1 MRVIELRKFW
11 QSARR
16 WLPGT
21 TISLVLLGI
30 ILYFVDLNAVWSAL
44 KKADYRF
51 LLLALLGSIVWFMVR
66 GIVWWTLLQKRATY
80 KITFFCLSEGYLMNN
95 FLPFRLG
102 EVGRAFLL
110 SRKSDLRF
118 MEIIPTIVVE
128 RVLDLVFSASIL
140 IISVPFVFGVTG
152 ADRIGFI
159 VGGIMLAGL
168 VGLFVLANNR
178 IWAGKVFEK
187 LSHRWPKLQMLGS
200 KILDPFL
207 EGLAVL
213 TDLRLFAKFMF
224 WMTINWMIAIA
235 QYFLLVRAFFPE
247 ANLPWAMFSLGVA
260 AFGGAIPSLPGAI
273 GTLDAAVG
281 GAITLLTQ
289 NIDTAAAFVIVL
301 RLFNYLVTGVPAL
314 FALSTEG
321 QTLAGL
327 YRDVTRFRTAT
338 TRDNRSE

>member
-1 MRVIELRKFW
+1 MRKFW

-21 TISLVLLGI
+21 IISLVFLGV
-30 ILYFVDLNAVWSAL
+30 ILYFVDLNAAWSAL
-44 KKADYRF
+44 KKADTRM
-51 LLLALLGSIVWFMVR
+51 LLLALGGSITWFLVR

-80 KITFFCLSEGYLMNN
+80 RTTFFCLSEGYLMNN

-110 SRKSDLRF
+110 SRKTDLRF
-118 MEIIPTIVVE
+118 MEIIPTIVIE
-128 RVLDLVFSASIL
+128 RVLDLMFSAGVLIL
-140 IISVPFVFGVTG
+140 SVPFILGVSG
-152 ADRIGFI
+152 AERIGLM

-168 VGLFVLANNR
+168 IGLFILANNHA
-178 IWAGKVFEK
+178 WAARMVQK
-187 LSHRWPKLQMLGS
+187 LSLRWPKIDKFGEN
-200 KILDPFL
+200 ILDPFF

-213 TDLRLFAKFMF
+213 TDIRLFSKFMF
-224 WMTINWMIAIA
+224 WMTVNWVIAIV
-235 QYFLLVRAFFPE
+235 QYYFLMSAFFPE
-247 ANLPWAMFSLGVA
+247 ANLPWALFSLGVA

-289 NIDTAAAFVIVL
+289 NIDTAAAFVIVM
-301 RLFNYLVTGVPAL
+301 RLINYLVTGVPAL
-314 FALSTEG
+314 YALSTEG

-327 YRDVTRFRTAT
+327 YRDVTRFRTSAT
-338 TRDNRSE
+338 RYSESE